1 MELLALFFS
10 LDWGRGKS
18 EKQESCW
25 ENGGRRRRRRGVKR
39 KEEERRGKRGQKIH
53 KSKATVDDSKSCEY
67 KSSMLV
73 FGSDQLV
80 DFT

>member
-1 MELLALFFS
+1 MLSSFPWIGAGEKVKS
-10 LDWGRGKS
+10 KKVVGKT
-18 EKQESCW
+18 
-25 ENGGRRRRRRGVKR
+25 GGRRRRRRRGEKR
-39 KEEERRGKRGQKIH
+39 KEEERRGKRRQKIH

-73 FGSDQLV
+73 FGSDRFV